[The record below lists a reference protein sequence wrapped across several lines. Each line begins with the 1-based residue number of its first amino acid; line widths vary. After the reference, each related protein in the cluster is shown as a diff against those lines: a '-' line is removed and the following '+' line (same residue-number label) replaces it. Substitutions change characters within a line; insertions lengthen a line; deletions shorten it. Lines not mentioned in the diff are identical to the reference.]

1 MAGQSKGVG
10 RAGRGAGRGGEFFW
24 WKAVKHGKRQITML
38 DVQNSA
44 RVLGF
49 DECFFKNNTDERN
62 IIQRYKNVL
71 GNSANVEEFKRKWKE
86 ILIKQD
92 VPRRLSRPAARA
104 SSPPAPSPP
113 APSPATMR
121 QKLEQEN
128 ELALVEREQ
137 FVLMGQREVKTKL
150 AKLEE
155 LLDRTKIA
163 EHEFERS
170 ALERSKMAAPKIVLG
185 IKEGAVVHPDD
196 VQLDIPF
203 REDRKNPA
211 VRGEKLEASDVVDA
225 EPASAPPV
233 ADCNC
238 GCRCS

>member
-10 RAGRGAGRGGEFFW
+10 RAGRGGEFFW

-49 DECFFKNNTDERN
+49 DESFFKNNTDERN

-113 APSPATMR
+113 APSATMR
-121 QKLEQEN
+121 QKLQEQGLT
-128 ELALVEREQ
+128 LAEREQ
-137 FVLMGQREVKTKL
+137 FVRM
-150 AKLEE
+150 EE
-155 LLDRTKIA
+155 LAVKEKFAELEKVLERAKIA
-163 EHEFERS
+163 EHE
-170 ALERSKMAAPKIVLG
+170 LESKKAAPKIVM
-185 IKEGAVVHPDD
+185 KEGAENRNAYMVD
-196 VQLDIPF
+196 VQPDIPLMI
-203 REDRKNPA
+203 REERNPA
-211 VRGEKLEASDVVDA
+211 VLKLGASDPPNHNPYAVDVA
-225 EPASAPPV
+225 EPALTPPV
-233 ADCNC
+233 AGCTC
-238 GCRCS
+238 GCRCMIA

>member
-10 RAGRGAGRGGEFFW
+10 RAGRGGEFFW

-113 APSPATMR
+113 APSATMR
-121 QKLEQEN
+121 QKLQEQGLT
-128 ELALVEREQ
+128 LAEREQ
-137 FVLMGQREVKTKL
+137 FVRM
-150 AKLEE
+150 EE
-155 LLDRTKIA
+155 LAVKEKFAELEKVLARAKIA
-163 EHEFERS
+163 EHE
-170 ALERSKMAAPKIVLG
+170 LESKMEAPKIVM
-185 IKEGAVVHPDD
+185 KEGAENRNAYMVD
-196 VQLDIPF
+196 VQPDIPLMI
-203 REDRKNPA
+203 REERNPA
-211 VRGEKLEASDVVDA
+211 VLKLGASDPPNHNPYAVDA
-225 EPASAPPV
+225 EPALTPPV
-233 ADCNC
+233 AGCTC
-238 GCRCS
+238 GCRCVIA